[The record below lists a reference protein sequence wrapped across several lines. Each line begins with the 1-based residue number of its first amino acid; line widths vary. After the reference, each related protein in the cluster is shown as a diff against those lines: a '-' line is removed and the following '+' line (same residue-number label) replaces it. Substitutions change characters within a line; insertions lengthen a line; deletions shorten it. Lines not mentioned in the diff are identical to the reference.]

1 MRVSALDHSLGHD
14 PERQELVFTADDRLA
29 IARRLDRIG
38 IDYIDGGSPAADRRA
53 REFFERAHHECVL
66 RHASLVASARM
77 DAIRESLAR
86 DAGIQAV
93 VDAATPAI
101 ALSSCYWHA
110 GPIGLQEFCRRIA
123 ETVQYFKAKGP
134 FVIFRADDFFDG
146 FCTDPSFAL
155 HMLEAAK
162 AAGADVLCL
171 CDSSGGTLPHLVR
184 EVCLEVRKRFD
195 GILGIRAH
203 DDRDLACAN
212 TLEAVEQGFTH
223 IEGSLNA
230 YGRHAGAANLCS
242 IINNL
247 EYKLGHTVIGS
258 DNLEAMP
265 GVARFLADAGMPAP
279 KRQLAPDPD
288 ALLASLDERL
298 ASRLKFRDR
307 RAALDRIQ
315 LLESMGYQL
324 RTARG
329 TLELLVREALA
340 PEQRPFEA
348 ERYEIAS
355 HLALYGEAMTTAS
368 VTIRVGDAVRS
379 ESEQGTGPVDALE
392 RGLRQCLFAMYP
404 GIADVRVKEY
414 HVQTLEPQHGTLARM
429 RLTVEW
435 AESGER
441 WVTSGVS
448 EDLIEAAWLALVD
461 GFRLPLMRQQER
473 GAVILPAGTDSSWA
487 V

>member
-1 MRVSALDHSLGHD
+1 MRVSALDHTLGHD
-14 PERQELVFTADDRLA
+14 PERQELVFSADDRLA
-29 IARRLDRIG
+29 TARRLDRLG
-38 IDYIDGGSPAADRRA
+38 IDYVDGGSPAADHRA
-53 REFFERAHHECVL
+53 REFFARAHQECVL
-66 RHASLVASARM
+66 RHASLVASARLE
-77 DAIRESLAR
+77 AVRECLDR
-86 DAGIQAV
+86 DAGIQSV
-93 VDAATPAI
+93 VDARTPAV

-110 GPIGLQEFCRRIA
+110 GPIGLQEHCRRIA
-123 ETVQYFKAKGP
+123 DAVQYFKSKGR
-134 FVIFRADDFFDG
+134 FVIFRSDDFFDG
-146 FCTDPSFAL
+146 YCTDPSFAL
-155 HMLEAAK
+155 RMLEAAK
-162 AAGADVLCL
+162 TAGADVLCL

-184 EVCLEVRKRFD
+184 EVCLEVRKRFE

-203 DDRDLACAN
+203 NDRDLACAN

-230 YGRHAGAANLCS
+230 YGRHNGAANLCS

-247 EYKLGHTVIGS
+247 EYNLGHTVIGT
-258 DNLEAMP
+258 DNLEAIP
-265 GVARFLADAGMPAP
+265 GVARFLADAGMPVAR
-279 KRQLAPDPD
+279 RQPAPDPE
-288 ALLASLDERL
+288 ALLASVDERL
-298 ASRLKFRDR
+298 ASRLKSRER
-307 RAALDRIQ
+307 RAALDRIR

-340 PEQRPFEA
+340 PEDRPFEA
-348 ERYEIAS
+348 ERYEITS
-355 HLALYGEAMTTAS
+355 HLALFGEAVTTAS

-404 GIADVRVKEY
+404 AIAGIRLKEY
-414 HVQTLEPQHGTLARM
+414 TVQTLEPGRGTAARI

-448 EDLIEAAWLALVD
+448 EDLIEAAWLALLD
-461 GFRLPLMRQQER
+461 GFRLALMRHQER
-473 GAVILPAGTDSSWA
+473 GAALLPTGADSSWA